1 MTFKLRLG
9 LFWSLFPGLAFA
21 VALSP
26 EIDLAVSGFFYNGTN
41 FPWSS
46 GGLAEFFHNLVKP
59 TALVLAGLLLLMTLL
74 QLFRRGSWRRWVFV
88 WLALVL
94 GPGLVTNVIFK
105 DHWGRA
111 RPMQVE
117 AFGGLAQFTPALEPA
132 NQCAKNCSFVS
143 GDASFGF
150 FFHSFAYIAPRRRR
164 QLFWAGMGMGVLCG
178 LMRIGMGA
186 HFLSDVLFG
195 GVFTLLVSAG
205 LYGALFGRRALAI
218 MWRDFLG
225 LESASGGRI
234 KPQNL

>member
-1 MTFKLRLG
+1 MSFKLRLG
-9 LFWSLFPGLAFA
+9 LFWS
-21 VALSP
+21 VALSLALVAALFP
-26 EIDLAVSGFFYNGTN
+26 EIDLAVSGFFYNGTD
-41 FPWSS
+41 FPWRS
-46 GGLAEFFHNLVKP
+46 GGLAEFLHDLVQP
-59 TALVLAGLLLLMTLL
+59 VAIGLAALLLLMTLL
-74 QLFRRGSWRRWVFV
+74 QLFRRGGWRRWAFV

-117 AFGGLAQFTPALEPA
+117 EFGGFAQFTPALEPA

-164 QLFWAGMGMGVLCG
+164 QLFWAGMGIGALCG

-225 LESASGGRI
+225 VQSASGGRI
-234 KPQNL
+234 KASQI